1 MKTKKYWYC
10 EVDRMGQRTGNY
22 CSVELPEC
30 FVIKKDGFFYS
41 AIDTV
46 HNTGVIEKH
55 TFLHTSETEAQRAA
69 LS

>member
-22 CSVELPEC
+22 FSVDLPGC
-30 FVIKKDGFFYS
+30 FVIKKDGCLYCG
-41 AIDTV
+41 IEIV

>member
-1 MKTKKYWYC
+1 MKTTKFWYC

-22 CSVELPEC
+22 CSVELPDC
-30 FVIKKDGFFYS
+30 FVIRKDGFFYS